1 MFVVCGMDRGL
12 VLMRSSDEYFT
23 YSSVLEYFYVVL
35 DYSLAKMIFLIEL
48 L

>member
-35 DYSLAKMIFLIEL
+35 DCSIAKMMILIDL
-48 L
+48 S